1 MRGESIM
8 YSVSCIQRPVYSSFS
23 QRVKNEPLLKT
34 GEITEVRTPSY
45 FNEVIES
52 STLERNL
59 NNDDV

>member
-1 MRGESIM
+1 M